1 MSNLLVA
8 LLLDG
13 ASSSSPGLDNNSS
26 LGRSVMAELVHPG
39 AHPHPQLS
47 SVVILAAVLVLG
59 Q

>member
-13 ASSSSPGLDNNSS
+13 ASSSSPGLSAS

-39 AHPHPQLS
+39 AHPYPQLS